1 MKNMEGQKDMT
12 HRRQI
17 PNGKHKFCLIRN
29 YIKHKDSNQKA
40 WIGRMDLKNDPT
52 ICCLGNT

>member
-1 MKNMEGQKDMT
+1 MKGQKHIT
-12 HRRQI
+12 HGRQTA
-17 PNGKHKFCLIRN
+17 NGKHKFCFIRN

-52 ICCLGNT
+52 ICYLGNT